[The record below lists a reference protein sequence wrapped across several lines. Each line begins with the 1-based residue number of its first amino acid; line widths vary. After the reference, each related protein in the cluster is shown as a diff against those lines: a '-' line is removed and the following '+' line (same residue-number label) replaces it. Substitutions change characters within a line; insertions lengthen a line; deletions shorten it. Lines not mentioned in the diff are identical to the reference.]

1 MSESKHETKTSKPA
15 FSDVETLRKRARKNV
30 EDGAVTDV
38 YAADRK
44 EVIKRLNEALA
55 TELTCVL
62 RYRRHY
68 YMAEGMSS
76 DAVKEEFKEHAEEE
90 QEHADKIA
98 SRIVQL
104 GGAPDMNPATFAAR
118 SHSEYVEG
126 NSLADM
132 VKENLIAERIAI
144 ESYNEIIN
152 YLEGKDP
159 TSHKLMREI
168 LAKEEEHAEDMAS
181 LLKRQ

>member
-15 FSDVETLRKRARKNV
+15 FSDVEALRRRARKNV

-44 EVIKRLNEALA
+44 EVILRLNDALA

-68 YMAEGMSS
+68 YMADGISS
-76 DAVKEEFKEHAEEE
+76 DAVKEEFKDHAEEE

-98 SRIVQL
+98 QRIVQL

-126 NSLADM
+126 TSLADM

-144 ESYNEIIN
+144 ESYTEIIN